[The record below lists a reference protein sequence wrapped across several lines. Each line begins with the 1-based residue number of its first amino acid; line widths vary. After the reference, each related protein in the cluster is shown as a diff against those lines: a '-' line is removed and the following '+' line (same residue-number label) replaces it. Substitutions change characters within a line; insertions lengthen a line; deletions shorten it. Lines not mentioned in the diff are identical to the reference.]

1 MEAQDVIFGLLM
13 GLLEPRTT
21 RSSKKREIDQEK
33 GGDNVVIEEDE
44 NVDNVGADVDPE
56 HCPSL

>member
-1 MEAQDVIFGLLM
+1 MVWGLLM

-21 RSSKKREIDQEK
+21 RRLKKREIVQEK
-33 GGDNVVIEEDE
+33 AGDNVVIEEDE